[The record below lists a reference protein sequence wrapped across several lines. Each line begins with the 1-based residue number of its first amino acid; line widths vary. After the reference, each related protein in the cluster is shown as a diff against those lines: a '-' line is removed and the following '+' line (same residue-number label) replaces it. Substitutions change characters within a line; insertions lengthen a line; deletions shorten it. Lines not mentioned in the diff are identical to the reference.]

1 MLKERIKNAI
11 IKNEQADGK
20 KKIEN
25 LVVFIIILIV
35 TIVAINFIWKDEK
48 SKTSKAQVN
57 NTSPS
62 SYKQLADTSS
72 DEEETNKE
80 ELEEKLE
87 NILSKIEGVG
97 DVKTLITYSQS
108 SEIVAMYNE
117 KSKTSSTNENDSE
130 GGIRNIEETDTTKE
144 VIYQEENGVNIPV
157 TTKVI
162 KPKIEGVL
170 VTAVGANNATT
181 KTNIIQAV
189 EAVTGVAT
197 HKIQVFEMSKN

>member
-1 MLKERIKNAI
+1 MLKEKIKNAI

-72 DEEETNKE
+72 NEEETNKE
-80 ELEEKLE
+80 QLEEKLE

-144 VIYQEENGVNIPV
+144 VIYQEENGVNVPV

-181 KTNIIQAV
+181 KTNIIQAI

>member
-144 VIYQEENGVNIPV
+144 VIYQEENGVNVPV